1 MTPLSLETSGPG
13 KQYGHMWAPQD
24 CSLRVPPGRVGSSP

>member
-1 MTPLSLETSGPG
+1 MTPLSLETSGLG